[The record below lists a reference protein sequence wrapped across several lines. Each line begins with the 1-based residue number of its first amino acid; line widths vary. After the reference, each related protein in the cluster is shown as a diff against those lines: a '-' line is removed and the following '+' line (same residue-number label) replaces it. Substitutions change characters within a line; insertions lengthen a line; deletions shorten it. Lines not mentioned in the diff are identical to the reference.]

1 MMLPGFRPEIGDIP
15 LARDGLHSDF
25 PRGSVL
31 RLVTCVVVYRRGD
44 IEKGWLITDTER
56 DVNAAVMTSTKNLN
70 IRANL
75 EPITGLKIDLT
86 ALRNDTRNTEI
97 QFMYEGMPEIMGGK
111 LYHDDNRA
119 GKRIRRQ
126 WQCYE

>member
-1 MMLPGFRPEIGDIP
+1 MIS
-15 LARDGLHSDF
+15 LARDVLHSDF

-31 RLVTCVVVYRRGD
+31 RSVTCVRSYID
-44 IEKGWLITDTER
+44 EAYEKGWLITDTER

-97 QFMYEGMPEIMGGK
+97 QFMYEGMPEIMGET
-111 LYHDDNRA
+111 LP
-119 GKRIRRQ
+119 
-126 WQCYE
+126 